1 MSGLRTKQNITR
13 RKDEKGRSKEEGRRR
28 KEEGGKLCLGTERDK
43 LPELE

>member
-1 MSGLRTKQNITR
+1 MR
-13 RKDEKGRSKEEGRRR
+13 RKDEKGRSKDEEGRS